1 MPAPDLIAP
10 DRLEELLGGAL
21 PEGERE
27 ARLQGLVRE
36 LRVEAPPAPPTLLE
50 RVREIGQEPPRRR
63 RIDFLPRRRVLV
75 LAALLVVLAAFA
87 GLLSQVDARRRRRGE
102 RHRPDVRSSDAA
114 GGADAPATPTVP
126 MVMPR
131 PAPPVSVEEAAK
143 DGDTRASTLDRD
155 TLGSDDDL
163 SDMAPRFPS
172 NRATDVKLWMEV
184 RLADAEELS
193 DAANDSMTITREL
206 GGWVAGSE
214 IDTQGNEGRAELAL
228 RVPVTRVEDA
238 IVRLGEPRHRHRPAG
253 RDRRP
258 AGGHRPSRGPHRDP
272 RAGDQDHRA
281 PPGDRGPHAGA
292 GNRPPAGAGRPA
304 EPAERPPA
312 REPQRPARGRDLRAD
327 AGAAHEGGS
336 RRRQGRRRRSRRRR
350 RRRAPVPR
358 GRRRDRPLPRHR
370 PQPGGASGGAPLARA
385 AVAHSPDRDA
395 DPRASD
401 AVRSAR
407 PVGLSRA
414 SFGTP

>member
-36 LRVEAPPAPPTLLE
+36 LRAEAPPAPPTLLE
-50 RVREIGQEPPRRR
+50 RVREIGHEPPRRR

-75 LAALLVVLAAFA
+75 LAALVVVLAAFA
-87 GLLSQVDARRRRRGE
+87 GLLSQVEIGGDDEG
-102 RHRPDVRSSDAA
+102 AA
-114 GGADAPATPTVP
+114 PASKVVVAAAEADAPATPTVP

-155 TLGSDDDL
+155 TLGSDGELSGDL
-163 SDMAPRFPS
+163 TPRFPP

-193 DAANDSMTITREL
+193 DAANESMTITREL

-238 IVRLGEPRHRHRPAG
+238 IVRLGELGTVTGQQVETVDLQAAI
-253 RDRRP
+253 DRREARIETLKRAIRAIELRLETEDLTP
-258 AGGHRPSRGPHRDP
+258 AQEIDLRLALEDRRNQLSDLRREN
-272 RAGDQDHRA
+272 R
-281 PPGDRGPHAGA
+281 GDRREAATSELTLVLHTKEAPAATKDDEGGVAGA
-292 GNRPPAGAGRPA
+292 ADDAVRFLG
-304 EPAERPPA
+304 
-312 REPQRPARGRDLRAD
+312 D
-327 AGAAHEGGS
+327 AGAIALFLVIVLS
-336 RRRQGRRRRSRRRR
+336 PVVLLAVLLWLALRSRTRRIETR
-350 RRRAPVPR
+350 ILERQTPSAPP
-358 GRRRDRPLPRHR
+358 
-370 PQPGGASGGAPLARA
+370 AP
-385 AVAHSPDRDA
+385 
-395 DPRASD
+395 
-401 AVRSAR
+401 
-407 PVGLSRA
+407 
-414 SFGTP
+414 